1 MPDSP
6 PESDGTEGRIV
17 DKGPASAK
25 PADMAQDDDERLAR
39 LRDMLARTRATRQT
53 KEPRPQADRPE
64 ARRGDS
70 GASLAM
76 RAGSEFV
83 SAIVVGAAIGWGLDR
98 LLGTN
103 PLLLILFF
111 FVGVAAGVLNVIRLT
126 SPKGGGSERDSRLSP
141 PEAADKGLQ
150 RSGPGAAPD
159 KWRGGA
165 SGRTNGAR
173 DGEDDED

>member
-1 MPDSP
+1 
-6 PESDGTEGRIV
+6 
-17 DKGPASAK
+17 
-25 PADMAQDDDERLAR
+25 MAEDDDERLAR
-39 LRDMLARTRATRQT
+39 LRESLARARATRET
-53 KEPRPQADRPE
+53 EGPRPPASGPE

-103 PLLLILFF
+103 PLLLIVFF
-111 FVGVAAGVLNVIRLT
+111 FIGVAAGVLNVIRLT

-141 PEAADKGLQ
+141 PEAADKGLR

-159 KWRGGA
+159 AWRGGA
-165 SGRTNGAR
+165 SGGANSAGGA
-173 DGEDDED
+173 DDDED